1 MISLRLD
8 RFAFEPGKAHSRKDI
23 MVLEVG
29 NTAQVSVATATLWA
43 ASDSPH
49 DADRLALGTPSA
61 VRDWVAGMT
70 RDERVNGLNGRTES
84 QILLGDKVIVT
95 EIQDTWAKVIVTD
108 QANNADPR
116 GYPGWVPLD
125 QLTTDTNTD
134 TGLDHVV
141 SATATSIR
149 DEPDGEVLIPGVSMG
164 TRIQILDEEPYRGW
178 GRAILPGPQQPG
190 WIRMR
195 DVALAPKT
203 DIPAA
208 AGRTESVNL
217 ASQFL
222 DVPYVWGGLS
232 AYGVDCSGLVY
243 LVFRQLGISL
253 PRDAG
258 DQAEATR
265 PIKDDEVQAGDLFFF
280 AYPGKPIHHIGLA
293 TQRNNDGELTMIH
306 AAGSYGKVVQEA
318 ITGDRA
324 ETYVGAHSVFAE

>member
-1 MISLRLD
+1 M
-8 RFAFEPGKAHSRKDI
+8 A
-23 MVLEVG
+23 LEVG
-29 NTAQVSVATATLWA
+29 NTAQISVATATLWKDP
-43 ASDSPH
+43 DSPQE
-49 DADRLALGTPSA
+49 ADRLAIGTRSA

-84 QILLGDKVIVT
+84 QILLGDRVIVE
-95 EIQDTWAKVIVTD
+95 EIRDTWAKVIVLD

-116 GYPGWVPLD
+116 GYPGWVPLR

-134 TGLDHVV
+134 TGVDHIV

-149 DEPDGEVLIPGVSMG
+149 DEPDGEVLIPGVSMA

-195 DVALAPKT
+195 DVTLAPKE

-217 ASQFL
+217 ASQLL

-243 LVFRQLGISL
+243 LAYRQLGIQL

-265 PIKDDEVQAGDLFFF
+265 PIKDDEVQPGDLFFF
-280 AYPGKPIHHIGLA
+280 AHPGKSIHHIGLA
-293 TQRNNDGELTMIH
+293 TQRNADGELTMIH
-306 AAGSYGKVVQEA
+306 AAGSYGKVVQEP

-324 ETYVGAHSVFAE
+324 ETYVGAHSVFDE